1 MTAVIIEDEKALR
14 IAFKEMLKLY
24 CPQVEVIGEAD
35 RIKTA
40 ASLIIDQNPDVIFL
54 DIRLPDGNAFDL
66 LNQLSN
72 DKENDN
78 LLGRTAIIFTTA
90 HEEYAVKA
98 FKLSATDYLLKPV
111 DPDELIESVSKVQKK
126 MDESTQRGRLN
137 TLLDNMQQTKEFNKK
152 IALHTASGFLIYKIS
167 EIRRCEAEINY
178 TRFYFRNNTSTLT
191 SKTLKEYEQLLVP
204 YGFMRTHKSHLVN
217 LDCVRKYDQRGYL
230 VLDTDEQIPLAYRK
244 KEQLYQIIHLL

>member
-111 DPDELIESVSKVQKK
+111 DPDELIESVSKVQKN
-126 MDESTQRGRLN
+126 G
-137 TLLDNMQQTKEFNKK
+137 
-152 IALHTASGFLIYKIS
+152 
-167 EIRRCEAEINY
+167 
-178 TRFYFRNNTSTLT
+178 
-191 SKTLKEYEQLLVP
+191 
-204 YGFMRTHKSHLVN
+204 
-217 LDCVRKYDQRGYL
+217 RKYATGKAKYL
-230 VLDTDEQIPLAYRK
+230 T
-244 KEQLYQIIHLL
+244 